1 MTRILINAS
10 INPIEDF
17 GINMENKELNTASDF
32 IEYLEKINFSKHLK
46 KIEKRLKNKTIILY
60 GAGSFFQTLAD
71 KYDLSN
77 LNIIAIADRK
87 FINHSADET
96 FYGYKVCEPDEL
108 VQLKPDFI
116 LVSMLYYVQ
125 IIEHLEETVLNN
137 QKIKIKPLINK
148 PFVEVWK
155 EIWNQ
160 QCQ

>member
-46 KIEKRLKNKTIILY
+46 KIEKKLKNKKIILY

-71 KYDLSN
+71 KYDLSS

-87 FINHSADET
+87 FINHAKDET

-108 VQLKPDFI
+108 VQLKPDII
-116 LVSMLYYVQ
+116 LLSMLKYVH
-125 IIEHLEETVLNN
+125 IIEHLEETVLKNHT
-137 QKIKIKPLINK
+137 IKMKPLINK
-148 PFVEVWK
+148 PFIEVWK
-155 EIWNQ
+155 EIWN
-160 QCQ
+160 